1 MTLSKKKKW
10 IIGISSVLALLLI
23 ACGIYL
29 FLVPSPADRTQ
40 LETQLRQ
47 DFVDTAI
54 TWLGSN
60 ESDGSHKPIIDI
72 YNAHEP
78 QAQSYLVKYDDSWC
92 ATFVSAVAIQC
103 GLTDIIPTECGCQRQ
118 IGLFQEL
125 GRWEENDDY
134 LPSVGDIIYY
144 SFTGADF
151 LHDNTGWSDHV
162 GIVVS
167 VRGKSIKVI
176 EGNHNDKVGYRY
188 ILAGDYRIRGY
199 GLPDF
204 ASKAE

>member
-1 MTLSKKKKW
+1 MDFLKKKKLW
-10 IIGISSVLALLLI
+10 IFGVLALLVLC
-23 ACGIYL
+23 CGIYI
-29 FLVPSPADRTQ
+29 FLLPGQ
-40 LETQLRQ
+40 EELEENEAKLRQ

-54 TWLGSN
+54 TWLGCK

-78 QAQSYLVKYDDSWC
+78 LAQNYLVKYDDSWC

-118 IGLFQEL
+118 IVLFQSL
-125 GRWEENDDY
+125 DRWEEDDDY
-134 LPSVGDIIYY
+134 LPAVGDIIYY
-144 SFTGADF
+144 SSSGASF

-167 VRGKSIKVI
+167 VYGKTIKVI
-176 EGNHNDKVGYRY
+176 EGNHNNKVGYRY
-188 ILAGDYRIRGY
+188 ILAGDSKIRGY
-199 GLPDF
+199 GLPDYT
-204 ASKAE
+204 SKCK